1 MQPDI
6 LVTAPLPPFLY
17 EPLKADYR
25 CHDYYQSSHKP
36 GLLAAEGARVRG
48 LVQGGGT
55 LTPTEL
61 LDKLPKL
68 EIISVFGVGYDGVP
82 VAYCKQRGLKVTNTP
97 DVLTDD
103 VADVALGLILMTGRG
118 FVRLNRFV
126 QAGEW
131 EKRGPELTAKLGGRK
146 VGVLGLGRIGKAI
159 AQRVAAM
166 GMKVAYTGRKPQD
179 VPYEYMSDLRS
190 LAAAVD
196 FLVVACPGGPATKN
210 IVDSGVLA
218 ALAAQETPEPV
229 HTFTIG
235 FGERSF
241 DERADARLVAERYG
255 TAHHELLVQ
264 PDPEQLLQ
272 ALAEAFDEPFADS
285 SALPTYLVSQL
296 AAEDVKVAL
305 SGEGGDELFGGYYT
319 YAADLL
325 AERVGGLARIARPF
339 VERLPTSTA
348 KASFDYRAKRFVR
361 AAHLPPLERHHGWK
375 EVFSPAARAEL
386 TGGSSSFDPVD
397 LLRSRYD
404 ETTGT
409 DELARLQ
416 DVDLGVYLVDDLLVK
431 TDRASMAHSLE
442 ARVPYLDTV
451 VTNLALALPTR
462 QKLRGF
468 TKKVLLRKAAE
479 PLLPRGIVRG
489 KKRGFSIPAAAWLRG
504 ELEPFARETLSAETL
519 RRQGFFRP
527 EAVNRLLDSHVAGR
541 EDLSRQLWGLLAFT
555 LWHERHVERRPSR
568 SRMPELLAER

>member
-82 VAYCKQRGLKVTNTP
+82 VDYCRQRGLKVTNTP

-131 EKRGPELTAKLGGRK
+131 EKRGPELTTKLGGRK

-218 ALAAQETPEPV
+218 ALGKKGTLINIARGSIVDET
-229 HTFTIG
+229 
-235 FGERSF
+235 
-241 DERADARLVAERYG
+241 ALV
-255 TAHHELLVQ
+255 TALKAGSIKGAGLDVF
-264 PDPEQLLQ
+264 
-272 ALAEAFDEPFADS
+272 ADEP
-285 SALPTYLVSQL
+285 
-296 AAEDVKVAL
+296 
-305 SGEGGDELFGGYYT
+305 
-319 YAADLL
+319 
-325 AERVGGLARIARPF
+325 
-339 VERLPTSTA
+339 
-348 KASFDYRAKRFVR
+348 
-361 AAHLPPLERHHGWK
+361 H
-375 EVFSPAARAEL
+375 
-386 TGGSSSFDPVD
+386 
-397 LLRSRYD
+397 
-404 ETTGT
+404 
-409 DELARLQ
+409 
-416 DVDLGVYLVDDLLVK
+416 
-431 TDRASMAHSLE
+431 
-442 ARVPYLDTV
+442 
-451 VTNLALALPTR
+451 
-462 QKLRGF
+462 
-468 TKKVLLRKAAE
+468 
-479 PLLPRGIVRG
+479 
-489 KKRGFSIPAAAWLRG
+489 IPA
-504 ELEPFARETLSAETL
+504 
-519 RRQGFFRP
+519 
-527 EAVNRLLDSHVAGR
+527 
-541 EDLSRQLWGLLAFT
+541 
-555 LWHERHVERRPSR
+555 
-568 SRMPELLAER
+568 ELLAMDNMVLLPHVGSATRETRQAMGDLCKANLDAYFGGKGVLTLIPELA